1 MEDNM
6 SLYTLLRAAEDMGV
20 QPRKAVTMRLHYLM
34 PQIKELRK
42 EVTTAKKRVAKA
54 FTPRGRTKH
63 EVSLA
68 IAMSDLEPLER
79 EAQALLDFI
88 NGKVKVTVKTGAITP
103 EMIAR
108 AKAIPITQLLGQQSK
123 GGVVHCPFHKDKD
136 PSASVR
142 NNFLI
147 CFGGCTPKDGRK
159 GWDTISLLMER
170 DGLTFREA
178 VLALLQ

>member
-1 MEDNM
+1 M
-6 SLYTLLRAAEDMGV
+6 SLYSLLRAAEYMGV
-20 QPRKAVTMRLHYLM
+20 QPRKAVSMRLQYLM

-42 EVTTAKKRVAKA
+42 EVTTARKRVARS
-54 FTPRGRTKH
+54 FIPRVRTKH

-68 IAMSDLEPLER
+68 IALADLEPLER
-79 EAQALLDFI
+79 EAQALMDFI
-88 NGKVKVTVKTGAITP
+88 NGKVKAAVKTGAITP
-103 EMIAR
+103 EMIAQ
-108 AKAIPITQLLGQQSK
+108 AKAVPITQLLGQQSK
-123 GGVVHCPFHKDKD
+123 GGVVHCPFHEDKD

-178 VLALLQ
+178 VLALLE

>member
-1 MEDNM
+1 
-6 SLYTLLRAAEDMGV
+6 MGV
-20 QPRKAVTMRLHYLM
+20 QPRNAAAMRLLYLM

-42 EVTTAKKRVAKA
+42 EVTTAKKKVAKA

-88 NGKVKVTVKTGAITP
+88 NGKMKVTVKTGAITP
-103 EMIAR
+103 EMIAQ
-108 AKAIPITQLLGQQSK
+108 AKTVPITQLLGQPRK
-123 GGVVHCPFHKDKD
+123 GSVVHCPFHTDKD

-147 CFGGCTPKDGRK
+147 CFGGCMPKDGRK
-159 GWDTISLLMER
+159 GWDSISLLMER

-178 VLALLQ
+178 VLTLLR

>member
-1 MEDNM
+1 M

-20 QPRKAVTMRLHYLM
+20 QPRKAVSMRLHYLM

-42 EVTTAKKRVAKA
+42 EVSTARKRVARA
-54 FTPRGRTKH
+54 FMPKVRVKH

-79 EAQALLDFI
+79 EAQTLMDFI
-88 NGKVKVTVKTGAITP
+88 NGKVKVTVKAGAITP
-103 EMIAR
+103 EMIAQ
-108 AKAIPITQLLGQQSK
+108 AKAVPMTQLLEQENK
-123 GGVVHCPFHKDKD
+123 GGLVHCPFHEDKD
-136 PSASVR
+136 PSASVK

-147 CFGGCTPKDGRK
+147 CFGGCKPKDGRK

-178 VLALLQ
+178 VLTLLQ

>member
-1 MEDNM
+1 M
-6 SLYTLLRAAEDMGV
+6 SLYTLLRAAKDMGV
-20 QPRKAVTMRLHYLM
+20 QPRKAVSMRLQYLM

-42 EVTTAKKRVAKA
+42 EVAVARKRVARA
-54 FTPRGRTKH
+54 FMPRVRIKH

-68 IAMSDLEPLER
+68 LALDDLEPLER

-88 NGKVKVTVKTGAITP
+88 NGKVKVTVKTGTITP
-103 EMIAR
+103 EMIAQ
-108 AKAIPITQLLGQQSK
+108 AKAVPITQLLEQENK
-123 GGVVHCPFHKDKD
+123 GGLVHCPFHEDKD
-136 PSASVR
+136 PSASVK

-147 CFGGCTPKDGRK
+147 CFGGCKPKDGRK

-178 VLALLQ
+178 VLTLLQ

>member
-1 MEDNM
+1 M

-20 QPRKAVTMRLHYLM
+20 QPRKAVSMRLQYLM
-34 PQIKELRK
+34 PQIRKLRK
-42 EVTTAKKRVAKA
+42 EVTTAKKRVARA

-68 IAMSDLEPLER
+68 IALGDLEPLER

-103 EMIAR
+103 EMIAK
-108 AKAIPITQLLGQQSK
+108 AKAVPITQLLGQPSK
-123 GGVVHCPFHKDKD
+123 GGVVHCPFHEDKD

-147 CFGGCTPKDGRK
+147 CFGGCKPKDGRK

-170 DGLTFREA
+170 DGLSFRDA
-178 VLALLQ
+178 VLALLR

>member
-1 MEDNM
+1 M

-42 EVTTAKKRVAKA
+42 EVTNAKKRVAKA

-88 NGKVKVTVKTGAITP
+88 NGKVKVTVKAGAITP
-103 EMIAR
+103 EMIVQ
-108 AKAIPITQLLGQQSK
+108 AKAVPITQLLGQQSK
-123 GGVVHCPFHKDKD
+123 GSVVHCPFHKDKD
-136 PSASVR
+136 PSASVK

-147 CFGGCTPKDGRK
+147 CFGGCAPKDGRK

-170 DGLTFREA
+170 DGLSFREA

>member
-1 MEDNM
+1 M

-20 QPRKAVTMRLHYLM
+20 HPRKAVSMRLQYLM
-34 PQIKELRK
+34 PQIRKLRK

-54 FTPRGRTKH
+54 FTPRVRTKH

-88 NGKVKVTVKTGAITP
+88 NGKVKVTVKAGAVTP
-103 EMIAR
+103 EMIAQ
-108 AKAIPITQLLGQQSK
+108 AKAVPITQLLGQSSK

-147 CFGGCTPKDGRK
+147 CFGGCKPKDGRK

-170 DGLTFREA
+170 DGLSFREA